1 MLCHG
6 SGSVELTGGRKC
18 TGVFLRAADGF
29 MRVHHFG
36 FLANR
41 SKGQSRHQGKA
52 IRADLNGYPLAILSL
67 TRPQGRVGGTM
78 IQSIAEAAQRLRG
91 LVQPVCVRRTGRH
104 GPSSPLRT
112 GLSPPR
118 RNPGAVKQLDC
129 H

>member
-36 FLANR
+36 FSANR
-41 SKGQSRHQGKA
+41 SKGQSHHQGKA

-67 TRPQGRVGGTM
+67 TRRQGQVDGTM

-91 LVQPVCVRRTGRH
+91 LVPTRSLGFAWDTSFDQAQDRFI
-104 GPSSPLRT
+104 
-112 GLSPPR
+112 PR
-118 RNPGAVKQLDC
+118 RFFGDQTET
-129 H
+129 